1 MRAAAVFLF
10 ALIAAPVRLE
20 LVLET
25 GNRRL
30 LSGHLVICLYGAA
43 FRLPLRIIRPKP
55 DGSFYLQIARFK
67 PLRIR
72 ISPKGYKRPGLRLKN
87 HIKSW
92 RSAYTISFKMRLS
105 LGDACH
111 TALACGTLQ
120 ALLSAFPQVDAA
132 ISPVY
137 GKSGFDLQV
146 RCISVFR
153 LGKLFL
159 TAMLVG
165 LDRLSSKTAGGA
177 ANGNHSQS
185 ANQFSHADGP

>member
-10 ALIAAPVRLE
+10 ALITAPIRLE
-20 LVLET
+20 LACEV

-30 LSGHLVICLYGAA
+30 LSGHLVIRLYGAA

-55 DGSFYLQIARFK
+55 EGCFYLQVAHFQ
-67 PLRIR
+67 PLPIR
-72 ISPKGYKRPGLRLKN
+72 ISLKGYKKPGVRLKK

-92 RSAYTISFKMRLS
+92 RSACTLSMKMRLS
-105 LGDACH
+105 LGDACR
-111 TALACGTLQ
+111 TALTCGALQ
-120 ALLSAFPQVDAA
+120 ALLSVFPQVDAA

-137 GKSGFDLQV
+137 GEAGFDLQV
-146 RCISVFR
+146 RCIAVFR

-177 ANGNHSQS
+177 ADGNHSES